1 MDTTNKAIEDALE
14 AILGSR
20 QTGGKTSPQKV
31 ENDPRLKQP
40 PQNPNDSE
48 QNQDS
53 GDSGSFGDNK
63 SKGNKQGKK
72 SKSSQSKD
80 NKDNNS
86 NSKTT
91 KKNKKPQIGDQGN
104 KEIQEAEEA
113 ARQANAY
120 KEDAQQKSDQAKKD
134 GDDDL
139 QGQADKL
146 ADKADE
152 LKDKAEDLAKDMKDG
167 GVGEAEKAR
176 LKKIQDELNDA
187 KIRKDLLDETDR
199 AVFTDRQLQADKKR
213 RKEYENAPARRF
225 LDSLQMFIRDEL
237 SYQRAASWKHPSK
250 KQSPG
255 GIISKGKARSY
266 NVEVPKINVYFD
278 RSGSWDD
285 SKIKVGQQAVASLK
299 DLEKKGKI
307 KIGVYYF
314 ADHVHST
321 PEEAEAEGG
330 TGACQ
335 EILDHIKAT
344 KANNV
349 IVMTDSDMDYQ
360 GAFTNPVKVS
370 GAVWFLFKGG
380 RCDEMVKY
388 LHGAKMTKVY
398 DL

>member
-1 MDTTNKAIEDALE
+1 MDTTNKAIEDALG

-20 QTGGKTSPQKV
+20 QKQKGGGTSQKA
-31 ENDPRLKQP
+31 EHDPRLKRP
-40 PQNPNDSE
+40 PQDPNDNNEDQGSDSNESE
-48 QNQDS
+48 KE
-53 GDSGSFGDNK
+53 DN
-63 SKGNKQGKK
+63 QGKK
-72 SKSSQSKD
+72 PKSSQSKGSSQSTK
-80 NKDNNS
+80 N
-86 NSKTT
+86 T
-91 KKNKKPQIGDQGN
+91 KKDKKPQIGDQGN
-104 KEIQEAEEA
+104 KAIQDAEEA

-120 KEDAQQKSDQAKKD
+120 KEDAQQKSDQAKQD

-146 ADKADE
+146 ADKADDI
-152 LKDKAEDLAKDMKDG
+152 KDKAEDLAKEMKNN
-167 GVGEAEKAR
+167 GVGDEEKAR
-176 LKKIQDELNDA
+176 LKKIQDELTDA

-213 RKEYENAPARRF
+213 RREYENAPARRF

-237 SYQRAASWKHPSK
+237 AYQRTASWKHPSK

-266 NVEVPKINVYFD
+266 NAEVPKINVYFD

-285 SKIKVGQQAVASLK
+285 SKIKVGQQAVASLR

-307 KIGVYYF
+307 KIGIYYF
-314 ADHVHST
+314 SDHVHST
-321 PEEAEAEGG
+321 PEEAEREGG
-330 TGACQ
+330 TSACQ

-349 IVMTDSDMDYQ
+349 IIMTDSDMDYS
-360 GAFTNPVKVS
+360 GAFTNPVRVS

-380 RCDEMVKY
+380 RCAEMVKY